1 VVRKLAQ
8 RFALFVAP
16 IVIAV
21 ASLIAFPQVL
31 FAHQVTEGRL
41 TLYSDA
47 PFDPGK
53 GKEVL
58 QDIEARL
65 ESSPLD
71 DHKPHGVFIT
81 NTDWRRR
88 IAFLAAEGAAGVN
101 LYPITNNVFI
111 ARADIDHDTVYGA
124 SGKAAAAPRTLAYYA
139 AHEITHSFTAEY
151 LGPWRL
157 WNRGLPQ
164 WIREGYADYVGMR
177 GHSDF
182 DDLYRR
188 YLAGDPDLDFERSHT
203 YARFRMLVAFM
214 IERRGWSVADL
225 LASKLS
231 LTQAEAMLNAEM
243 PKRRQ

>member
-1 VVRKLAQ
+1 MARRWAR
-8 RFALFVAP
+8 RFAFLLALVLA
-16 IVIAV
+16 A
-21 ASLIAFPQVL
+21 AAALIAFPQIL

-47 PFDPGK
+47 PFDLGR
-53 GKEVL
+53 GREILADV
-58 QDIEARL
+58 EARI

-81 NTDWRRR
+81 NADWRRR
-88 IAFLAAEGAAGVN
+88 IAFLTAEGAAGVN
-101 LYPITNNVFI
+101 LYPLANSVFI
-111 ARADIDHDTVYGA
+111 ARADVDHDLVYGA
-124 SGKAAAAPRTLAYYA
+124 SGKAALAPRTLAYYA

-151 LGPWRL
+151 LGAWRL
-157 WNRGLPQ
+157 WNWGLPQ

-177 GHSDF
+177 GHSDL

-188 YLAGDPDLDFERSHT
+188 YLAGDPDLDFARSHT

-214 IERRGWSVADL
+214 IERQGWSVDDL

-231 LTQAEAMLNAEM
+231 QAQAEAMLSAGM
-243 PKRRQ
+243 RDGRQ